1 MAVPSGIC
9 YLGSEQVPASE
20 CYRDDREHPLPP
32 PAYAEI
38 EAVDYMKPT
47 GTFALHVGTLCSYK
61 YGARRYMMYT
71 NVYQEG
77 TRKKQPEWAMRQAL
91 EAPHVSRV
99 SVAGRTSMCQVFAVH
114 AERSL
119 FCLESGVGESL
130 IHDDSYTKPHARGL
144 TPARLHTQL
153 QEAGRSHSRLGVGQG
168 SWHAVSP
175 RLGPTG
181 VADGVGGWRAWGI
194 DPGEFS
200 NSLMR
205 VSERLVRTGS
215 YTASDPAAI
224 IARAYYELL
233 ENKTH
238 ILGSS
243 TACVVVLQGEAG
255 QLYSANI
262 GDSGFLV
269 VRDGSVVHR
278 SQEQQH
284 YFNTPFQLSLP
295 PPGTNAQVLSD
306 RPESA
311 ETREFSVKE
320 GDVLMVATDGVFDNL
335 PDSTIVKEM
344 VKVQGSTDLLLL
356 QQAANSIAQQ
366 ARKLAFDEDYM
377 SPFARNARENGINA
391 IGGKPDDITVVL
403 ATITL

>member
-1 MAVPSGIC
+1 MQSVLVYGRLFSRAVANGIYSVSTGGQGGAAPHTSSTTASASSSPSQGVEAEPI
-9 YLGSEQVPASE
+9 GTASS
-20 CYRDDREHPLPP
+20 H
-32 PAYAEI
+32 
-38 EAVDYMKPT
+38 
-47 GTFALHVGTLCSYK
+47 
-61 YGARRYMMYT
+61 
-71 NVYQEG
+71 
-77 TRKKQPEWAMRQAL
+77 RKKLR
-91 EAPHVSRV
+91 
-99 SVAGRTSMCQVFAVH
+99 F
-114 AERSL
+114 
-119 FCLESGVGESL
+119 
-130 IHDDSYTKPHARGL
+130 L
-144 TPARLHTQL
+144 T
-153 QEAGRSHSRLGVGQG
+153 
-168 SWHAVSP
+168 AVSGFP
-175 RLGPTG
+175 KNRTLEKVKPGKFGDDAYFVVKHAQGDVIG

-200 NSLMR
+200 HSLMT
-205 VSERLVRTGS
+205 VSERVVRSGRFK
-215 YTASDPAAI
+215 ASEPAAI

-243 TACVVVLQGEAG
+243 TACVVVLQGDAG
-255 QLYSANI
+255 HLYSANI
-262 GDSGFLV
+262 GDSGFVV
-269 VRDGSVVHR
+269 VRNGSVVHR

-311 ETREFSVKE
+311 ETLEFLVKE
-320 GDVLMVATDGVFDNL
+320 GDMLMVATDGVFDNL
-335 PDSTIVKEM
+335 PDSLIVKEM

-377 SPFARNARENGINA
+377 SPFARSARENGINA

-403 ATITL
+403 ATITV

>member
-1 MAVPSGIC
+1 MQSVLVYGRLFSRAVANGIYSVTTSAQQQPNSTSNNSSSG
-9 YLGSEQVPASE
+9 LEGGENLASQKKL
-20 CYRDDREHPLPP
+20 RFLT
-32 PAYAEI
+32 
-38 EAVDYMKPT
+38 AVSGFPK
-47 GTFALHVGTLCSYK
+47 
-61 YGARRYMMYT
+61 
-71 NVYQEG
+71 N
-77 TRKKQPEWAMRQAL
+77 
-91 EAPHVSRV
+91 
-99 SVAGRTSMCQVFAVH
+99 
-114 AERSL
+114 RSL
-119 FCLESGVGESL
+119 EKVKPGKFG
-130 IHDDSYTKPHARGL
+130 DDAYFVVKQA
-144 TPARLHTQL
+144 
-153 QEAGRSHSRLGVGQG
+153 QG
-168 SWHAVSP
+168 DVI
-175 RLGPTG
+175 G

-205 VSERLVRTGS
+205 ISERIVRGGRYS
-215 YTASDPAAI
+215 PSQPAAI

-243 TACVVVLQGEAG
+243 TACVVVLQGDAG
-255 QLYSANI
+255 DAGHLYSANI

-269 VRDGSVVHR
+269 VRDGLVVHR

-295 PPGTNAQVLSD
+295 PPGTNAHVLSD

-311 ETREFSVKE
+311 ETLEFPVKE
-320 GDVLMVATDGVFDNL
+320 GDILMVATDGVFDNL
-335 PDSTIVKEM
+335 TDSAIVREM

-356 QQAANSIAQQ
+356 QQAANSIAHR
-366 ARKLAFDEDYM
+366 ARTLAFDEDYM

-403 ATITL
+403 ATITV

>member
-1 MAVPSGIC
+1 MQSVLVYGRLFSRAVANGIYSVSTGGQAAAQQQSAPSSPAAAAASPSG
-9 YLGSEQVPASE
+9 
-20 CYRDDREHPLPP
+20 
-32 PAYAEI
+32 AEA
-38 EAVDYMKPT
+38 EGFTTAAVN
-47 GTFALHVGTLCSYK
+47 S
-61 YGARRYMMYT
+61 
-71 NVYQEG
+71 
-77 TRKKQPEWAMRQAL
+77 KKLR
-91 EAPHVSRV
+91 
-99 SVAGRTSMCQVFAVH
+99 F
-114 AERSL
+114 
-119 FCLESGVGESL
+119 
-130 IHDDSYTKPHARGL
+130 L
-144 TPARLHTQL
+144 T
-153 QEAGRSHSRLGVGQG
+153 
-168 SWHAVSP
+168 AVSGFP
-175 RLGPTG
+175 KNRTLEKVKPGKFGDDAYFVVKHPHGDVIG

-200 NSLMR
+200 HSLMR
-205 VSERLVRTGS
+205 VSERVVRSGQFTPS
-215 YTASDPAAI
+215 EPAAI

-243 TACVVVLQGEAG
+243 TACVVVLQGDAG

-269 VRDGSVVHR
+269 VRNGSVVHR

-311 ETREFSVKE
+311 DTLEFLVKE
-320 GDVLMVATDGVFDNL
+320 GDMLMVATDGVFDNL
-335 PDSTIVKEM
+335 PDSMIIKEM

-377 SPFARNARENGINA
+377 SPFARSARENGINA

-403 ATITL
+403 ATITV

>member
-1 MAVPSGIC
+1 MQSVLVYGRLFSRAVANGI
-9 YLGSEQVPASE
+9 YSTVNTGAATSPASSTSSSSSSSS
-20 CYRDDREHPLPP
+20 PSSSSPP
-32 PAYAEI
+32 VSPQGPGAEN
-38 EAVDYMKPT
+38 EAVCT
-47 GTFALHVGTLCSYK
+47 SS
-61 YGARRYMMYT
+61 
-71 NVYQEG
+71 
-77 TRKKQPEWAMRQAL
+77 RKKLR
-91 EAPHVSRV
+91 
-99 SVAGRTSMCQVFAVH
+99 F
-114 AERSL
+114 
-119 FCLESGVGESL
+119 
-130 IHDDSYTKPHARGL
+130 L
-144 TPARLHTQL
+144 T
-153 QEAGRSHSRLGVGQG
+153 
-168 SWHAVSP
+168 AVSGFP
-175 RLGPTG
+175 KNRTLETVKPGKFGDDAYFVVKHAKGDVIG

-215 YTASDPAAI
+215 YTPSDPAAI

-243 TACVVVLQGEAG
+243 TACVVVLQGDAG
-255 QLYSANI
+255 KLYSANI

>member
-1 MAVPSGIC
+1 
-9 YLGSEQVPASE
+9 
-20 CYRDDREHPLPP
+20 
-32 PAYAEI
+32 
-38 EAVDYMKPT
+38 T
-47 GTFALHVGTLCSYK
+47 
-61 YGARRYMMYT
+61 
-71 NVYQEG
+71 VYDELDV
-77 TRKKQPEWAMRQAL
+77 TESTVVCHKT
-91 EAPHVSRV
+91 VTIDC
-99 SVAGRTSMCQVFAVH
+99 VA
-114 AERSL
+114 
-119 FCLESGVGESL
+119 
-130 IHDDSYTKPHARGL
+130 
-144 TPARLHTQL
+144 
-153 QEAGRSHSRLGVGQG
+153 
-168 SWHAVSP
+168 
-175 RLGPTG
+175 G

-200 NSLMR
+200 HSLMR
-205 VSERLVRTGS
+205 VSERVVRSGRFAPS
-215 YTASDPAAI
+215 EPAAI

-243 TACVVVLQGEAG
+243 TACVVVLQGDVG

-269 VRDGSVVHR
+269 LRNGSVVHR

-311 ETREFSVKE
+311 DTLEFLVKE
-320 GDVLMVATDGVFDNL
+320 GDMLIVATDGVFDNL
-335 PDSTIVKEM
+335 PDSMIIKEM

-403 ATITL
+403 ATITV

>member
-1 MAVPSGIC
+1 MQSVLVYGRLFSRAVANGIYSVSTGGQAAAQQQPAPSSPAAAASPSG
-9 YLGSEQVPASE
+9 
-20 CYRDDREHPLPP
+20 
-32 PAYAEI
+32 AEA
-38 EAVDYMKPT
+38 EGFTTAAVN
-47 GTFALHVGTLCSYK
+47 S
-61 YGARRYMMYT
+61 
-71 NVYQEG
+71 
-77 TRKKQPEWAMRQAL
+77 KKLR
-91 EAPHVSRV
+91 
-99 SVAGRTSMCQVFAVH
+99 F
-114 AERSL
+114 
-119 FCLESGVGESL
+119 
-130 IHDDSYTKPHARGL
+130 L
-144 TPARLHTQL
+144 T
-153 QEAGRSHSRLGVGQG
+153 
-168 SWHAVSP
+168 AVSGFP
-175 RLGPTG
+175 KNRTLEKVKPGKFGDDAYFVVKHPHGDVIG

-200 NSLMR
+200 HSLMR
-205 VSERLVRTGS
+205 VSERVVRSGQFTPS
-215 YTASDPAAI
+215 EPAAI

-243 TACVVVLQGEAG
+243 TACVVVLQGDAG

-269 VRDGSVVHR
+269 VRNGSVVHR

-311 ETREFSVKE
+311 DTLEFLVKE
-320 GDVLMVATDGVFDNL
+320 GDMLMVATDGVFDNL
-335 PDSTIVKEM
+335 PDSMIIKEM

-377 SPFARNARENGINA
+377 SPFARSARENGINA

-403 ATITL
+403 ATITV